1 MEWSIQEIARLT
13 GSTSRTLRHYGEVGL
28 LRPARTGSNGQRYYD
43 QGALVRL
50 QQILVLRQFGLGLSA
65 IAQVLDGEQDTV
77 GALRR
82 HLELLERERVRIG
95 RQAESIRTTIRKIE
109 GGEPL
114 MAEEVLDGFDHTKYE
129 QEVTERWGREA
140 YERGDNWWRSLTEE
154 QKAAFKQQ
162 GVDVARDFARAKEAG
177 EAVDGVVAQD
187 VARRQVEWLA
197 LSSEVSRG
205 YLIGLGEM
213 YVADPRFG
221 RNYAP
226 AGVDPTPYAEYVRDV
241 LKFYAEENL

>member
-13 GSTSRTLRHYGEVGL
+13 GSTSRTLRHYGDVGL
-28 LRPARTGSNGQRYYD
+28 LKPVRTGSNGQRYYD

-50 QQILVLRQFGLGLSA
+50 QQILVLRQFGLGLPA
-65 IAQVLDGEQDTV
+65 IAEVLDGEQDTV

-109 GGEPL
+109 RGEPL

-129 QEVTERWGREA
+129 DEVTERWGRDA
-140 YERGDNWWRSLTEE
+140 FERSDRWWRSLSAE

-162 GVDVARDFARAKEAG
+162 GLDVAADFVRAKDADEP
-177 EAVDGVVAQD
+177 EDGVVAQA
-187 VARRQVEWLA
+187 VARRQVEWLG
-197 LSSEVSRG
+197 LSNEVSRE

-226 AGVDPTPYAEYVRDV
+226 AGVDPTPYATYVRNV
-241 LKFYAEENL
+241 LKFYAEKNL